1 MAVAGMVLGIVS
13 VVTLMIPLLGAPMA
27 IFMAAVGLP
36 LSAVARRKAQAAGA
50 PTGISTAG
58 LVLNII
64 ALGLALV
71 TLMAC
76 GAIMGAGMAELQ

>member
-13 VVTLMIPLLGAPMA
+13 VVTLMIPFLGGPMA
-27 IFMAAVGLP
+27 IVMAAVGLP
-36 LSAVARRKAQAAGA
+36 LSVVGLRKAQAAGA
-50 PTGISTAG
+50 PTGVAKAG

-64 ALGLALV
+64 ALGLAFLALV
-71 TLMAC
+71 AC